1 MSKVEILVE
10 NLIERLKEMSSN
22 SLSNGDFDT
31 YMDVVSDLSLLQ
43 DTYCKLHNSGVVIC
57 DLDIQEVLN
66 KYSYLA
72 EA

>member
-1 MSKVEILVE
+1 MNKMEILVE

-43 DTYCKLHNSGVVIC
+43 DAYCKLHNSGVVIC